1 MVTVTPPPVKP
12 HRASAP
18 ELAELRAAC
27 KRHGITQ
34 DRIAAVAG
42 VSRPLVVNVFSG
54 RNASRNVVE
63 TARRLVAA
71 AEKALARA
79 RARKRENGGGA

>member
-1 MVTVTPPPVKP
+1 MVTVTAPPVKP
-12 HRASAP
+12 HRATAP
-18 ELAELRAAC
+18 ELAELRQAC

-34 DRIAAVAG
+34 DRIAAEAG
-42 VSRPLVVNVFSG
+42 VSRPLVVNVFAG

-63 TARRLVAA
+63 VARRLVAA

-79 RARKRENGGGA
+79 RARKRENGGEA